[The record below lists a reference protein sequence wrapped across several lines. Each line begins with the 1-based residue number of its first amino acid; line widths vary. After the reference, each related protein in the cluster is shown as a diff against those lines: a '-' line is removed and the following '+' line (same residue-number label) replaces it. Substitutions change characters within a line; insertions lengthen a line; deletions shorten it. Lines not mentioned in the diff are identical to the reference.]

1 MNVFSTWQAA
11 LLNSWTGVWASVLGT
26 LPMVLGAIIVFAIG
40 LVIAYWVKR
49 GVTELLKLLRLG
61 GLTKSAGIDSYLAR
75 ADIKL
80 NFVDLIGAIVEW
92 VIILIFFLAV
102 VDILGLSA
110 VSVVVTSV
118 LGYIPNI
125 VGAALIFGAGYVVAK
140 LVDGL
145 VRGALT
151 SLDKEVAKP
160 LGKFARWVI
169 LLVAAFAAI
178 DQLQIARGLT
188 AVFFQGITYTVVL
201 VVGLSVGLG
210 AKDLVSKV
218 LTDWYE
224 KFKKN

>member
-1 MNVFSTWQAA
+1 MNAFSTWQAA
-11 LLNSWTGVWASVLGT
+11 LLDSWGGVWASVLGAF
-26 LPMVLGAIIVFAIG
+26 PIILGAIVVFAIG

-49 GVTELLKLLRLG
+49 GVVEFLRLLKVESV
-61 GLTKSAGIDSYLAR
+61 TKSAGVDSYLAR
-75 ADIKL
+75 ADIKF
-80 NFVDLIGAIVEW
+80 NSVELVGVIFEW
-92 VIILIFFLAV
+92 IIILVFFLAV

-110 VSVVVTSV
+110 VSAVVTSV

-125 VGAALIFGAGYVVAK
+125 VGAALIFGGGYVVAK

-151 SLDKEVAKP
+151 SIDKEVAKP
-160 LGKFARWVI
+160 LGRFSRWVI
-169 LLVAAFAAI
+169 LLIAAFAAI
-178 DQLQIARGLT
+178 EQLQIARGLT

-218 LTDWYE
+218 LADWYE
-224 KFKKN
+224 KFKK

>member
-1 MNVFSTWQAA
+1 MNIFSTWQAA
-11 LLNSWTGVWASVLGT
+11 LLNSWTGVWASVLAT
-26 LPMVLGAIIVFAIG
+26 LPTIIGAIVVFAIG
-40 LVIAYWVKR
+40 MIIAYWVKR
-49 GVTELLKLLRLG
+49 GVVEVLRVLRLESV
-61 GLTKSAGIDSYLAR
+61 TKSAGIDSYLAR

-80 NFVDLIGAIVEW
+80 NFVELVGVIFEW
-92 VIILIFFLAV
+92 VIILVFFLAV

-110 VSVVVTSV
+110 VSAVVTSV

-125 VGAALIFGAGYVVAK
+125 VGAALIFAAGYVVAK

-151 SLDKEVAKP
+151 SIDKEVAKP
-160 LGKFARWVI
+160 VGKFARWVI
-169 LLVAAFAAI
+169 LLIAAFAAI
-178 DQLQIARGLT
+178 EQLQIARGLT

-201 VVGLSVGLG
+201 VVGLAVGLG

-224 KFKKN
+224 KFKK